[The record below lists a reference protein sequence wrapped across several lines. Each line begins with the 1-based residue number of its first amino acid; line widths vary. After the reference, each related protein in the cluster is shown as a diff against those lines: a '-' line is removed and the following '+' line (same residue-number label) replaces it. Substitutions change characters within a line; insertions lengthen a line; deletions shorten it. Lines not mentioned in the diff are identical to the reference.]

1 MLSQLQY
8 GNIYEEAFFFFLLE
22 TDDFFEFLCIFK
34 EKLKKNKFSEDI
46 WRLFQ
51 VLAVSFH
58 HKWNSTRVSSAEK
71 ECKDCLTSS
80 KMTWDLGSQ

>member
-22 TDDFFEFLCIFK
+22 TDDFFEFLCIFN
-34 EKLKKNKFSEDI
+34 EKLKKKKFSEDI

-71 ECKDCLTSS
+71 ECKNCLTSS
-80 KMTWDLGSQ
+80 KTTWDLGS